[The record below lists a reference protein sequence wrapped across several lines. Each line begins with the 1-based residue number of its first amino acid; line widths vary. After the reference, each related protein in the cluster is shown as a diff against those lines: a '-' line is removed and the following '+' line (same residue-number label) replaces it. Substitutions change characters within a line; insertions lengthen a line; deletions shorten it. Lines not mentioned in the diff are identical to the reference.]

1 MADPSD
7 EAAPVGEPEAVPS
20 RLDRMRSAVEQARER
35 VEAKRQTSTT
45 VSIAFDA
52 FGRDTEAGGSV
63 LAAALGFRVFLFLV
77 PYVCF
82 LLIIAG
88 YVSDIF
94 HRDATQMFSGR
105 GIAALTANGITT
117 TQDWG
122 TGARLSALVLVAYA
136 LFLSGRSFLKVL
148 RIVHMLIWRVSPNR
162 LRHPA
167 RATFVFMGVVT
178 VAIALAALID
188 ALRQHFLI
196 GAVVALLLYVFVAF
210 AVWWLVSWWLP
221 HGYCD
226 LLSLVPGAVVFA
238 LGGEALHLATILW
251 FPRAMASK
259 SELYGTIGTALA
271 LLFWAYLLGRLM
283 AAGTALNFALWSR
296 RNHQALPPPAFVV
309 GFPILG
315 DRLGRLWAVLTRPGA
330 GPGASVG
337 RPSAEESTSGEDE
350 PHA

>member
-1 MADPSD
+1 
-7 EAAPVGEPEAVPS
+7 
-20 RLDRMRSAVEQARER
+20 MRSAVEQARER

-221 HGYCD
+221 HGDCD

>member
-1 MADPSD
+1 
-7 EAAPVGEPEAVPS
+7 
-20 RLDRMRSAVEQARER
+20 MRSAVEQARER

-136 LFLSGRSFLKVL
+136 LFSVAMFGAAKL
-148 RIVHMLIWRVSPNR
+148 RDRV
-162 LRHPA
+162 
-167 RATFVFMGVVT
+167 V
-178 VAIALAALID
+178 
-188 ALRQHFLI
+188 
-196 GAVVALLLYVFVAF
+196 
-210 AVWWLVSWWLP
+210 VWWN
-221 HGYCD
+221 
-226 LLSLVPGAVVFA
+226 
-238 LGGEALHLATILW
+238 I
-251 FPRAMASK
+251 
-259 SELYGTIGTALA
+259 
-271 LLFWAYLLGRLM
+271 GRLQPS
-283 AAGTALNFALWSR
+283 GAL
-296 RNHQALPPPAFVV
+296 
-309 GFPILG
+309 
-315 DRLGRLWAVLTRPGA
+315 
-330 GPGASVG
+330 
-337 RPSAEESTSGEDE
+337 
-350 PHA
+350 